1 MVRDAAA
8 NRPGSLSHIGLGT
21 FVDPKEGGGKLN
33 GRTKADAVKLVQ
45 VDGKQLLFYKAPR
58 IQVPAS
64 SGMWIHA
71 LEMVIAELSSPR
83 IGNTDSQE
91 RYFVVPGC
99 DLRCCISHA
108 YFKGLAMPGHA
119 NKVMDVRLPFLT
131 QVALLRGT
139 TADMDG
145 IVSMSVRPSTMMCST
160 WQALLPCCHH
170 CHETKAAEKN

>member
-83 IGNTDSQE
+83 IGNADSQE
-91 RYFVVPGC
+91 RYLIVQGVISDAAFHMHISKGW
-99 DLRCCISHA
+99 RC
-108 YFKGLAMPGHA
+108 L
-119 NKVMDVRLPFLT
+119 VMQTRSW
-131 QVALLRGT
+131 
-139 TADMDG
+139 M
-145 IVSMSVRPSTMMCST
+145 
-160 WQALLPCCHH
+160 
-170 CHETKAAEKN
+170 